1 MSWQYDFTGR
11 VRSQEL
17 INVEAETL
25 DVKKLALVLLLIVP
39 LGAAQQPENVT
50 VELEFGPSNAYID
63 GQEYENTEITR
74 DPSSEYISTGQP
86 LGIVSYGEIP
96 LAIGFVDSERYYVT
110 QNISRN
116 STEFLL
122 PFTSDGPNSIERRR
136 TMVQNGE
143 LMNQLNPAFSFS
155 IGAERIIRVSYPFG
169 YRVAEF
175 IGPETGIEEIL
186 VRNRIHSGN
195 QTELT
200 LRTE

>member
-1 MSWQYDFTGR
+1 M
-11 VRSQEL
+11 
-17 INVEAETL
+17 EAEFL
-25 DVKKLALVLLLIVP
+25 DVKKLAFVLLLMVP
-39 LGAAQQPENVT
+39 LGAGQQFDNVT
-50 VELEFGPSNAYID
+50 IELEFSPSNAYID
-63 GQEYENTEITR
+63 GQEYNNSYVTR
-74 DPSSEYISTGQP
+74 DPSSEYISTSQP

-96 LAIGFVDSERYYVT
+96 MEIGFVDSERYYIT
-110 QNISRN
+110 QNISQN

-122 PFTSDGPNSIERRR
+122 PSTSDGPNSIERRR
-136 TMVQNGE
+136 TLVQNGE

-169 YRVAEF
+169 YKVAEF

-195 QTELT
+195 ETKLT